1 MQPTTPIG
9 GYAAGGEPGEP
20 DELGSRESA
29 RAVLSAMLETPADPG
44 GASAGGGGINLQ
56 SAWCWVWH
64 GAERVMRGCG
74 MVWHDRHGAEMV
86 HHDPLCSMVLGEC
99 GQSHDPGTLS

>member
-9 GYAAGGEPGEP
+9 GYEAGGAPGEP

-44 GASAGGGGINLQ
+44 SASAGGGGINL
-56 SAWCWVWH
+56 
-64 GAERVMRGCG
+64 
-74 MVWHDRHGAEMV
+74 
-86 HHDPLCSMVLGEC
+86 
-99 GQSHDPGTLS
+99 

>member
-1 MQPTTPIG
+1 MVRTTNVSKG
-9 GYAAGGEPGEP
+9 SGSMGAVGSMGAWGSGVHREAVGCMVW
-20 DELGSRESA
+20 LGVGCVM
-29 RAVLSAMLETPADPG
+29 VL
-44 GASAGGGGINLQ
+44 
-56 SAWCWVWH
+56 
-64 GAERVMRGCG
+64 RGCG

>member
-1 MQPTTPIG
+1 MYLKAVGPWGQWGPWGHG
-9 GYAAGGEPGEP
+9 GSGVHREAVGCMVW
-20 DELGSRESA
+20 LGVGCGM
-29 RAVLSAMLETPADPG
+29 VL
-44 GASAGGGGINLQ
+44 
-56 SAWCWVWH
+56 
-64 GAERVMRGCG
+64 RGCG